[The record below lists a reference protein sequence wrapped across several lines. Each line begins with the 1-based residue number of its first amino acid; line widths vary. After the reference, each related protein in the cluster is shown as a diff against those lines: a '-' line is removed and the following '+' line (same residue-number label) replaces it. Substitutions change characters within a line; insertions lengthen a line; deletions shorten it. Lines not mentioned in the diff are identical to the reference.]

1 MTKFVYNITKVRFL
15 SNEELERSDKC
26 YGDLSLILR
35 HLTHLINCHLTAQEG
50 KRLKKALKFL
60 SIRCMRDFYEEFF
73 FNFPRVKAFS
83 CVLAD
88 TSYVRNR
95 QISKV
100 TRGTDFL
107 ENHYTKESE
116 FNQEILFCIFIFLC
130 YLWLRLPF
138 LF

>member
-1 MTKFVYNITKVRFL
+1 
-15 SNEELERSDKC
+15 
-26 YGDLSLILR
+26 
-35 HLTHLINCHLTAQEG
+35 
-50 KRLKKALKFL
+50 
-60 SIRCMRDFYEEFF
+60 MRDFYEVFF

-83 CVLAD
+83 CVLAN
-88 TSYVRNR
+88 TSFVRKR

-130 YLWLRLPF
+130 YL
-138 LF
+138 